1 MLWLLGSLLPVQQ
14 LSDSVKLT
22 TFHLVSRLSPLLV
35 IIIIIIIITII
46 IIFITFMKGFYN
58 FSLSRIIMSSSLLGM
73 VLAICIC

>member
-35 IIIIIIIITII
+35 IIIIIIITII

>member
-35 IIIIIIIITII
+35 IIIIIITII